1 MKGGLNAISVVIV
14 EICENN
20 FITKLDLEK
29 ILETEYPEVS
39 VLETDCLS
47 FCGMCAASP
56 YAMVNG
62 KRVFAKTPE
71 ECLAKIRDVIQQE
84 LAFFHE

>member
-1 MKGGLNAISVVIV
+1 MKGGLSAISVVIV

-20 FITKLDLEK
+20 FITKLDLEN
-29 ILETEYPEVS
+29 ILETEFSEVS

-71 ECLAKIRDVIQQE
+71 ECLVKIRDVIQQE

>member
-1 MKGGLNAISVVIV
+1 MKGGLNVISVVIV

-20 FITKLDLEK
+20 FITKLDLEN
-29 ILETEYPEVS
+29 ILETEYPGVS

>member
-1 MKGGLNAISVVIV
+1 MNAISVVIV

-20 FITKLDLEK
+20 FITKLDLEN

>member
-1 MKGGLNAISVVIV
+1 MKGGLNDISVVIV

-20 FITKLDLEK
+20 FITKLDLEN

>member
-1 MKGGLNAISVVIV
+1 MKGGLNVISVVIV

-71 ECLAKIRDVIQQE
+71 ECLAKIRDVIQR
-84 LAFFHE
+84 FFMNDA